1 MPATKRF
8 APNPLQPIVSSDDAP
23 ENPLDGAVDLVSIA
37 NGAAVKRIRPDAS
50 ATGDGTEADR
60 AAIPAPLRESH
71 SENYRVILVGAANAA
86 PATSEHHSP
95 IAIPDV
101 SSPALQPKTSPMST
115 RDRFMQG
122 FLPARSCCNLE
133 LCRSPIG
140 TKFNLSAVC
149 IAVFPATANPPRRYI
164 QLADNTGTLGVTVWN
179 DNVSKFDSNTVGRLV
194 SLSKAVMG
202 NQNGKKLLTMARDSS
217 VAIVDDEQH
226 AVSLWWK
233 SLLSSAPLS
242 CGSVHDVADNS
253 IVTVSGVLGHI
264 SSDVKVVNGVEKT
277 LVSLHLV
284 DPSGKLDIRSW
295 NHSADAFTAYL
306 ERPVL
311 IRRVRVASFA
321 GTKLCEL
328 LDGTGSVVE
337 TTFKGQS
344 SLEHFWSS

>member
-8 APNPLQPIVSSDDAP
+8 APNPIQHLALDDDESLSTAP
-23 ENPLDGAVDLVSIA
+23 ENSLDGAVDLVSSL
-37 NGAAVKRIRPDAS
+37 NGAAIKKSRPDAS
-50 ATGDGTEADR
+50 ATDTATEIDN
-60 AAIPAPLRESH
+60 AAKA
-71 SENYRVILVGAANAA
+71 AANASTA
-86 PATSEHHSP
+86 ISEHHSP
-95 IAIPDV
+95 SAIPDV
-101 SSPALQPKTSPMST
+101 SSSAPQPKSSPMST
-115 RDRFMQG
+115 RDRFLQG

-133 LCRSPIG
+133 LCRSPLG
-140 TKFNLSAVC
+140 TKFNLTAVC

-179 DNVSKFDSNTVGRLV
+179 DNVSKFSSNSVGRMV

-242 CGSVHDVADNS
+242 CGSVHDVDDNN

-264 SSDVKVVNGVEKT
+264 SSDVKVVNGAEKA

-284 DPSGKLDIRSW
+284 DASGKLDIRSW
-295 NHSADAFTAYL
+295 NHSADAFSVYL

-344 SLEHFWSS
+344 SLEKFWTS